1 MTIQL
6 LFDIIITVK
15 DVKSLPSKNRQR
27 REIMSPERKKAQDK
41 LRRKYGYST
50 NTNYG
55 RGTILYKTSDAG
67 YVHNDGHEVILD
79 VSICMDSNIVWS
91 FNDKGQSTPI
101 EIRTTKYKDNGKTVP
116 KDKRYTKTDESSI
129 LLSLE
134 ELNLINTVA
143 HQMAEENKWDEQIK
157 KYNKKRRNK

>member
-1 MTIQL
+1 M
-6 LFDIIITVK
+6 
-15 DVKSLPSKNRQR
+15 S
-27 REIMSPERKKAQDK
+27 MSPERKKAQDK

-50 NTNYG
+50 NDNYG
-55 RGTILYKTSDAG
+55 RGTILYKTSDDG

-116 KDKRYTKTDESSI
+116 KDKRYTKTDETLI

>member
-1 MTIQL
+1 M
-6 LFDIIITVK
+6 
-15 DVKSLPSKNRQR
+15 S
-27 REIMSPERKKAQDK
+27 MSPERKKAQDK
-41 LRRKYGYST
+41 LRRKYEYST
-50 NTNYG
+50 STNYD

-79 VSICMDSNIVWS
+79 VSICMDSNIGGWS
-91 FNDKGQSTPI
+91 FNDKGQCTPI

-116 KDKRYTKTDESSI
+116 KDKRYTKTDESVI

>member
-1 MTIQL
+1 
-6 LFDIIITVK
+6 
-15 DVKSLPSKNRQR
+15 
-27 REIMSPERKKAQDK
+27 
-41 LRRKYGYST
+41 
-50 NTNYG
+50 
-55 RGTILYKTSDAG
+55 
-67 YVHNDGHEVILD
+67 
-79 VSICMDSNIVWS
+79 MDSNIVWS

-116 KDKRYTKTDESSI
+116 KDKRYTKTDESLI

-157 KYNKKRRNK
+157 KYK